1 MKNLITKKGRLSKTA
16 IKSIQKIGFTLWL
29 QDSRDDKT
37 SLSIVLNYI
46 TKDGIEIDQK
56 PDSRGD
62 AHSMAVWTYDIR
74 NNDGLDLLD
83 YDFIAAFGSRADVY

>member
-29 QDSRDDKT
+29 QDSRDDRT
-37 SLSIVLNYI
+37 SISIVLNHI
-46 TKDGIEIDQK
+46 IKDGIEIDQN
-56 PDSRGD
+56 PESRGG
-62 AHSMAVWTYDIR
+62 AHGMAVWTYDIR

-83 YDFIAAFGSRADVY
+83 RDFIDAFGTRADVC